1 MATDGPSKPSDS
13 ARVFEG
19 RTVPVI
25 LGIGLVIAGLAFLFA
40 IAPQVAF
47 GVSLILSGAVLFS
60 SYS

>member
-1 MATDGPSKPSDS
+1 MATDGPSKPIDS

-25 LGIGLVIAGLAFLFA
+25 LGIGLMVTGLSFLFV

-47 GVSLILSGAVLFS
+47 GALLILSGAILFN